1 MLLTIS
7 KLMSVTLYWQHSFQ
21 KNKPSICTTARRLF
35 DRRRAYSNT
44 GLLVIASS
52 VL

>member
-21 KNKPSICTTARRLF
+21 KNKPSTYTTARRLF

-44 GLLVIASS
+44 GLLVIAPS

>member
-7 KLMSVTLYWQHSFQ
+7 KRRSVMLYWQHSFQ
-21 KNKPSICTTARRLF
+21 KNKPSTYTAARRLF
-35 DRRRAYSNT
+35 DRRGAYSNT
-44 GLLVIASS
+44 GLLVIAPS